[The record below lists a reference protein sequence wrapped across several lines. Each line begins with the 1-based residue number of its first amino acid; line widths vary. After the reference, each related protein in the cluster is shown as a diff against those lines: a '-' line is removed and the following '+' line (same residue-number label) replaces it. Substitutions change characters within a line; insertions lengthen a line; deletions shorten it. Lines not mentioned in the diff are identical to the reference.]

1 MRALAKMRLRRAGPA
16 AHFAPALK
24 DEARD
29 QARRPLSSLDTPTRR
44 LPSKSRGSGPP
55 FATDC
60 QPIIAQITPRN
71 PRARSWHQL
80 CSASKRRGHPVEPTF
95 WPGRKTQIIIQDT
108 PAQFSS
114 PSEAW
119 SGSGAAKAQTP
130 THPWRKSD
138 ARPAEWG
145 WHDIRHG
152 LRARVCR

>member
-95 WPGRKTQIIIQDT
+95 WPDVRRRSSSKTRLRNFRHLRKLGPDQG
-108 PAQFSS
+108 P
-114 PSEAW
+114 
-119 SGSGAAKAQTP
+119 AKAQTP